1 MTPRQKES
9 SGLMRKFFYLLLGLA
24 GMGVGVW
31 IFGRRRKRSKGGDA
45 S

>member
-1 MTPRQKES
+1 MSPRQKES
-9 SGLMRKFFYLLLGLA
+9 GGLTRRFFYLLLGLA

-31 IFGRRRKRSKGGDA
+31 IFGRRRKRSKDDQA

>member
-1 MTPRQKES
+1 MTSRQKES
-9 SGLMRKFFYLLLGLA
+9 GGLTRRFFYLLLGLA

-31 IFGRRRKRSKGGDA
+31 IFGRRRKRPKGGGA